1 MAKNIWEE
9 FDSAL
14 DVKGMQKEINDAKEN
29 QGNFK
34 EVPHGTYEV
43 SIDKLELKKSK
54 NGDPMVSC
62 WFKVL
67 TGEFKNSII
76 FMNQVITQGFQVHIV
91 NEFLRSLDTGLEIEF
106 VNYSGYAKLL
116 NDVKE
121 SIDKQKLEYGIEYGE
136 KKGFNT
142 FKITDVFETQK

>member
-1 MAKNIWEE
+1 
-9 FDSAL
+9 
-14 DVKGMQKEINDAKEN
+14 
-29 QGNFK
+29 
-34 EVPHGTYEV
+34 
-43 SIDKLELKKSK
+43 
-54 NGDPMVSC
+54 
-62 WFKVL
+62 
-67 TGEFKNSII
+67 
-76 FMNQVITQGFQVHIV
+76 MNQVITQGFQVHIV
-91 NEFLRSLDTGLEIEF
+91 NKFLRSLDTGLEIEF

>member
-14 DVKGMQKEINDAKEN
+14 YVKGMQKEINDAKEN

-142 FKITDVFETQK
+142 FKITVFFDNQK

>member
-1 MAKNIWEE
+1 
-9 FDSAL
+9 
-14 DVKGMQKEINDAKEN
+14 
-29 QGNFK
+29 
-34 EVPHGTYEV
+34 
-43 SIDKLELKKSK
+43 
-54 NGDPMVSC
+54 MVSC

-121 SIDKQKLEYGIEYGE
+121 RKKKKKLEYGIEYGE